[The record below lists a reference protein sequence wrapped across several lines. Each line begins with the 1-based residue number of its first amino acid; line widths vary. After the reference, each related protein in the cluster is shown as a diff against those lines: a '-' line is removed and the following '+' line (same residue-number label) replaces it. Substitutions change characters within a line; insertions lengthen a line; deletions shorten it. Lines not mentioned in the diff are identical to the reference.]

1 MTMSKPSTD
10 VRGFSLIELVIVLL
24 IIAIL
29 AAIAIPSYRQYVVRA
44 NRVDAQRSL
53 MDLAARQER
62 FFYSR
67 NAYATAL
74 SDLGANSSVAGANYT
89 IAPPSATS
97 TAFTI
102 TASAVGSQQ
111 KSDQACQTLTI
122 TNTGVQGSTGTTSN
136 DPKCWSK

>member
-1 MTMSKPSTD
+1 MTMTKPSTH

-44 NRVDAQRSL
+44 NRVDAQRAL

-62 FFYSR
+62 VFYSK
-67 NAYATAL
+67 NAYASNL
-74 SDLGANSSVAGANYT
+74 SDLGANASVAGANYT

-97 TAFTI
+97 TAFSI

-111 KSDQACQTLTI
+111 KSDQQCQTLTI
-122 TNTGVQGSTGTTSN
+122 TNTGVQGSTGATAN

>member
-1 MTMSKPSTD
+1 MTMTKPSTN

-29 AAIAIPSYRQYVVRA
+29 SAIAIPSYRQYVVRA

-67 NAYATAL
+67 NAYATVL
-74 SDLGANSSVAGANYT
+74 GDLGANSSVAGTNYT
-89 IAPPSATS
+89 VAPPSATS

-102 TASAVGSQQ
+102 TASAIGSQQ

-122 TNTGVQGSTGTTSN
+122 TNTGVQGSTGATAN